1 MGPIYLDYNATTPIA
16 KEVADAMRPYLD
28 EFFGNPSS
36 VHSYGVKTKLAVEKA
51 RSQLAAL
58 IGCNASEIV
67 FTSGGTES
75 NNYAIK
81 GCAFANKHRGNHIIT
96 SAIEHP
102 AVFEVCR
109 YLEKNGFEI
118 STIPVDEQG
127 IVLLDELKAAIRTET
142 ILISIMHANNEVGTI
157 QPIKEIAEL
166 AREHNIIFHSDA
178 AQSLGKIPV
187 NVENLGVDLL
197 SIAGHKLYAPKGIGA
212 LYIRRGIQLEKLIHG
227 ADHEQNLR
235 AGTENV
241 LEIVGLG
248 AAAQLAN
255 EHLAENE
262 HGYKKTRDYLEKLI
276 REAIPTIKVN
286 GHPEK
291 RLPNTSSIS
300 FPKVEANTLIDR
312 LDGVAASA
320 GAACHAESVDVSAV
334 LEAMQVPI
342 EYAMGT
348 IRFSTGRGTT
358 MQDIKKAADEI
369 IAKVKQLLPKEEGQ
383 ITSEVSFQKEIK
395 LTHYTHG
402 LGCACKIQPK
412 NLERVLKNLAPVVD
426 PKVLVGT
433 ENSDDAAVYLLRDD
447 LALVQTLDF
456 FTPVVDDPYQFGAV
470 AAANALSDIYAM
482 GAEPVFALNIV
493 GFPEDTL
500 PMEVL
505 EQILKGAQDKA
516 TEAGIPILGGH
527 TVEDPE
533 PKYGMVVSGTVHPD
547 KILKNAGAKPGDKL
561 VLTKPLGTGILST
574 AIKRGMVDDRLR
586 DRVTRQMTQ
595 LNKTA
600 AALMRKYNV
609 HACTDVT
616 GFGLAGHLKE
626 MTTASACDAEIWFE
640 KLPFLPE
647 VKNLAV
653 AGVIPGGSHNNLDF
667 VADFVDFGKLPR
679 TDQLLVCDAQT
690 SGGLLIA
697 LPADEADKLVVDLH
711 ENGIKEALVIGE
723 FTAEGKGVIAVR

>member
-1 MGPIYLDYNATTPIA
+1 M
-16 KEVADAMRPYLD
+16 
-28 EFFGNPSS
+28 
-36 VHSYGVKTKLAVEKA
+36 
-51 RSQLAAL
+51 
-58 IGCNASEIV
+58 
-67 FTSGGTES
+67 
-75 NNYAIK
+75 
-81 GCAFANKHRGNHIIT
+81 
-96 SAIEHP
+96 
-102 AVFEVCR
+102 
-109 YLEKNGFEI
+109 
-118 STIPVDEQG
+118 
-127 IVLLDELKAAIRTET
+127 
-142 ILISIMHANNEVGTI
+142 
-157 QPIKEIAEL
+157 
-166 AREHNIIFHSDA
+166 
-178 AQSLGKIPV
+178 
-187 NVENLGVDLL
+187 
-197 SIAGHKLYAPKGIGA
+197 
-212 LYIRRGIQLEKLIHG
+212 
-227 ADHEQNLR
+227 
-235 AGTENV
+235 
-241 LEIVGLG
+241 
-248 AAAQLAN
+248 
-255 EHLAENE
+255 
-262 HGYKKTRDYLEKLI
+262 
-276 REAIPTIKVN
+276 
-286 GHPEK
+286 
-291 RLPNTSSIS
+291 
-300 FPKVEANTLIDR
+300 
-312 LDGVAASA
+312 
-320 GAACHAESVDVSAV
+320 
-334 LEAMQVPI
+334 
-342 EYAMGT
+342 
-348 IRFSTGRGTT
+348 
-358 MQDIKKAADEI
+358 
-369 IAKVKQLLPKEEGQ
+369 
-383 ITSEVSFQKEIK
+383 TSEVSFQKEIK

-412 NLERVLKNLAPVVD
+412 NLERVLKNLAPVID

-433 ENSDDAAVYLLRDD
+433 ENSDDAAVYLLRED

-500 PMEVL
+500 PMDVL

-600 AALMRKYNV
+600 ATLMRNYNV

-653 AGVIPGGSHNNLDF
+653 AGVIPGGSYNNLDF

>member
-1 MGPIYLDYNATTPIA
+1 MEPIYLDYNATTPIA

-51 RSQLAAL
+51 RGQLAAL
-58 IGCNASEIV
+58 IGCDASEIV

-81 GCAFANKHRGNHIIT
+81 GCAFASKHRGNHIIT

-127 IVLLDELKAAIRTET
+127 IVLLDELKAAIRPET

-166 AREHNIIFHSDA
+166 ARKHNIIFHSDA

-187 NVENLGVDLL
+187 NVHDLGVDLL

-212 LYIRRGIQLEKLIHG
+212 LYIRRGVQLEKLIHG

-248 AAAQLAN
+248 AAAQLAI

-262 HGYKKTRDYLEKLI
+262 DAYKKTRDYLEKLL
-276 REAIPTIKVN
+276 REAIPSIKVN

-369 IAKVKQLLPKEEGQ
+369 IATVKQLLPKEEGHVSSQ
-383 ITSEVSFQKEIK
+383 ISFQKEIK

-412 NLERVLKNLAPVVD
+412 NLEKVLRNLAPVVD

-456 FTPVVDDPYQFGAV
+456 FTPIVDDPYQFGAV

-500 PMEVL
+500 PIEVL

-595 LNKTA
+595 LNKMA
-600 AALMRKYNV
+600 ATLMRKYNV

-616 GFGLAGHLKE
+616 GFGLVGHLKE
-626 MTTASACDAEIWFE
+626 MTTASFCNSEIWFD

-697 LPADEADKLVVDLH
+697 LPADEADKLVTDLH
-711 ENGIKEALVIGE
+711 ENGIEEALVIGE
-723 FTAEGKGVIAVR
+723 FTVEGKGVIKVV

>member
-1 MGPIYLDYNATTPIA
+1 MEPIYLDYNATTPIA

-51 RSQLAAL
+51 RGQLAAL
-58 IGCNASEIV
+58 IGCDASEIV

-127 IVLLDELKAAIRTET
+127 IVLLDELKAAIRPET

-157 QPIKEIAEL
+157 QPIKEISEF
-166 AREHNIIFHSDA
+166 AREHNINFHSDA

-262 HGYKKTRDYLEKLI
+262 NDYKKTRDYLEKLI

-342 EYAMGT
+342 EFAMGT

-412 NLERVLKNLAPVVD
+412 NLERVLKNLAPVID

-433 ENSDDAAVYLLRDD
+433 ENSDDAAVYLLRED

-500 PMEVL
+500 PMDVL

-600 AALMRKYNV
+600 ATLMRNYNV

-653 AGVIPGGSHNNLDF
+653 AGVIPGGSYNNLDF